1 MDMQLQK
8 LDRDNKSAMPLYMQI
23 AKSIRAFL
31 SDNNIEAGEALP
43 PERDLCAMTGASRV
57 TVRNALDRLVKENI
71 IERKQGAGTF
81 VLPRVAHLGSSLSGF
96 TANIQY
102 SGHSLESIWIM
113 KAYGVPTAEEADIL
127 KIAQNDKV
135 VRLGR
140 VRVSDGEPLAI
151 EQAVVPAKLLPDISE
166 ITQSLYQ
173 ALDTKGN
180 RPVKGSQKVRASL
193 ANPTE
198 AGLLS
203 VAENSEVLRI
213 ERRSFLEDG
222 TPVELTRSA
231 YRGDR
236 YDIVMNLAH
245 EQLGTKQD

>member
-1 MDMQLQK
+1 MK
-8 LDRDNKSAMPLYMQI
+8 LRKINRDVKSAMPLYMQI
-23 AKSIRAFL
+23 AKNIRTYI
-31 SDNNIEAGEALP
+31 SENNVEAGEALP

-57 TVRNALDRLVKENI
+57 TVRNALDSLVKEQI

-81 VLPRVAHLGSSLSGF
+81 VLPRIAHLGSSLSGF
-96 TANIQY
+96 TANVQNY
-102 SGHSLESIWIM
+102 GHNIESIWIM

-127 KIAQNDKV
+127 KIAKNDKV
-135 VRLGR
+135 MRLGR
-140 VRVSDGEPLAI
+140 VRLLDGQPLAI
-151 EQAVVPAKLLPDISE
+151 EQAVVPARLLPDIADISE
-166 ITQSLYQ
+166 SLYG
-173 ALDTKGN
+173 ALESKEN
-180 RPVKGSQKVRASL
+180 RPVNGTQKVRASL

-213 ERRSFLEDG
+213 ERRSFLVDG

-236 YDIVMNLAH
+236 YDIVMNLARD
-245 EQLGTKQD
+245 QLG